1 MALSMST
8 SILELC
14 DPSKRLAVAKGSVLL
29 QEGVQTG
36 HLYVLA
42 DGTIDVLRGGTVVAS
57 TSEPG
62 AIFGEMSVLLG
73 TPHTATVQARTH
85 CDVYVFEDA
94 AGFVREHP
102 ELTFQIA
109 TLLARRLNQAT
120 TYITDLNETVRAAGH
135 IWSW

>member
-1 MALSMST
+1 MNKT
-8 SILELC
+8 ILEFC
-14 DPSKRLAVAKGSVLL
+14 DPAKKLTVAKGSVLL
-29 QEGVQTG
+29 QEGAQTG

-42 DGTIDVLRGGTVVAS
+42 NGTIDVLRGGTVVAS

-73 TPHTATVQARTH
+73 VPHTATVQARTN
-85 CDVYVFEDA
+85 CEIYIFEDA

-109 TLLARRLNQAT
+109 TLLAKRLNQAT
-120 TYITDLNETVRAAGH
+120 TYLSDLNETVRTAGH
-135 IWSW
+135 IWAW